1 MGNTKNKQEII
12 YKIHRK
18 QRKNL
23 YNNLIEKSSK
33 KYTEKEKG
41 L

>member
-1 MGNTKNKQEII
+1 MENKKNKQEII

-23 YNNLIEKSSK
+23 YNNLNR
-33 KYTEKEKG
+33 KEQ
-41 L
+41 